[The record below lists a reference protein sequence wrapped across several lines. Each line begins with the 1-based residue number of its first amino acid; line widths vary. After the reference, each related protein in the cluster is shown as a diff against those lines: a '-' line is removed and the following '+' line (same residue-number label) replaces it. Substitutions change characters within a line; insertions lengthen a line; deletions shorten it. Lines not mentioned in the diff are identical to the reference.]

1 MTFKSL
7 PFFFA
12 LFTVGLSSCGLV
24 DDVVPDITVDVD
36 GSEIVFTLPEAD
48 EAGTFVLPDQEIPS
62 EVVAKLNDENISAD
76 RVKSVK
82 LNSALFRVATANA
95 AIDFTA
101 VDRVKLTITTPGLG
115 TITLAENDFSD
126 LSGGSVTL
134 EVNDTEL
141 LDHLLSATSD
151 FQLTIT
157 TNTPVPA
164 DTDLA
169 VKPEFRLTASPL

>member
-7 PFFFA
+7 SFFSVLFA
-12 LFTVGLSSCGLV
+12 ISLSSCGLV
-24 DDVVPDITVDVD
+24 DDVIPDIMVDVD

-48 EAGTFVLPDQEIPS
+48 EAGTFVLPNQEIPS
-62 EVVAKLNDENISAD
+62 EVVSKLNDENIGTD

-82 LNSALFRVATANA
+82 LNTAVFRIATANA
-95 AIDFTA
+95 SIDFDA

-126 LSGGSVTL
+126 LTGGFVTL
-134 EVNDTEL
+134 QVNDAEL
-141 LDHLLSATSD
+141 LEHLLSASSD
-151 FQLTIT
+151 FQLTVT
-157 TNTPVPA
+157 TSAPVPA

>member
-7 PFFFA
+7 PFFIA
-12 LFTVGLSSCGLV
+12 LFAISLTSCGLV
-24 DDVVPDITVDVD
+24 EDAIPDITVDVD

-48 EAGTFVLPDQEIPS
+48 EAGTFVLPNQEIPS
-62 EVVAKLNDENISAD
+62 EVVSRLNDENIDED

-82 LNSALFRVATANA
+82 LNAALFRIATANSSV
-95 AIDFTA
+95 DFDA

-141 LDHLLSATSD
+141 LDHLLSASSD
-151 FQLTIT
+151 FQLTVT
-157 TNTPVPA
+157 TNAPVPT

-169 VKPEFRLTASPL
+169 VKPEFRLTAQPL